1 MKSCDWCILWLCSS
15 FLQRCSSTIS
25 PFAPEITREDARN
38 LYKVDLAFWAA
49 SVVAL
54 IAGLI
59 LWLGVGKPASFYSP
73 NSLFHTKLG
82 LFFGMLICSIPATK
96 FFRLE
101 GRRDESDDDADVKIE
116 TPTLSRSLV
125 RGKVSY
131 SRRYLHLRLSRC
143 TGRRSVMRRLRAYVL
158 AICLGHV
165 ASVDAQSPAPEQ
177 AQNVA
182 NTGTYKSSDLPSNN
196 IPDACSPA
204 SSSQHELDTDA
215 PLSCS
220 HLTEQRGNGLPAR

>member
-1 MKSCDWCILWLCSS
+1 MAYEIVRLVHFVALFVVSVTVLIHY
-15 FLQRCSSTIS
+15 IA
-25 PFAPEITREDARN
+25 FAPEITREDARN

-54 IAGLI
+54 IAGLV

-101 GRRDESDDDADVKIE
+101 GRRDESEGDADVKIE

-125 RGKVSY
+125 RGKFLTLAVIFICA
-131 SRRYLHLRLSRC
+131 YL
-143 TGRRSVMRRLRAYVL
+143 
-158 AICLGHV
+158 V
-165 ASVDAQSPAPEQ
+165 A
-177 AQNVA
+177 
-182 NTGTYKSSDLPSNN
+182 
-196 IPDACSPA
+196 
-204 SSSQHELDTDA
+204 
-215 PLSCS
+215 
-220 HLTEQRGNGLPAR
+220 RGVGL

>member
-1 MKSCDWCILWLCSS
+1 MAYEIVRLVHFVALFVVSATVLIHY
-15 FLQRCSSTIS
+15 IA
-25 PFAPEITREDARN
+25 FAPEITREDARN

-125 RGKVSY
+125 RGKF
-131 SRRYLHLRLSRC
+131 L
-143 TGRRSVMRRLRAYVL
+143 TL
-158 AICLGHV
+158 AIIFICAYLV
-165 ASVDAQSPAPEQ
+165 A
-177 AQNVA
+177 
-182 NTGTYKSSDLPSNN
+182 
-196 IPDACSPA
+196 
-204 SSSQHELDTDA
+204 
-215 PLSCS
+215 
-220 HLTEQRGNGLPAR
+220 RGVGL

>member
-1 MKSCDWCILWLCSS
+1 MAYEIVRLVHFVALFVVSATVLIHY
-15 FLQRCSSTIS
+15 IA
-25 PFAPEITREDARN
+25 FAPEITREDARN

-54 IAGLI
+54 MAGLI

-101 GRRDESDDDADVKIE
+101 GHRDESDDDADVKIE

-125 RGKVSY
+125 RGKFLTLAVIFICA
-131 SRRYLHLRLSRC
+131 YL
-143 TGRRSVMRRLRAYVL
+143 
-158 AICLGHV
+158 V
-165 ASVDAQSPAPEQ
+165 A
-177 AQNVA
+177 
-182 NTGTYKSSDLPSNN
+182 
-196 IPDACSPA
+196 
-204 SSSQHELDTDA
+204 
-215 PLSCS
+215 
-220 HLTEQRGNGLPAR
+220 RGVGL

>member
-1 MKSCDWCILWLCSS
+1 MAYEFVRLVHFVALFVVSATVLIHY
-15 FLQRCSSTIS
+15 IA
-25 PFAPEITREDARN
+25 FAPEITREDARN

-54 IAGLI
+54 IAGLV

-101 GRRDESDDDADVKIE
+101 GRRNESGDDADVKIE

-125 RGKVSY
+125 RGKFLTLAVIY
-131 SRRYLHLRLSRC
+131 ICAYL
-143 TGRRSVMRRLRAYVL
+143 
-158 AICLGHV
+158 V
-165 ASVDAQSPAPEQ
+165 A
-177 AQNVA
+177 
-182 NTGTYKSSDLPSNN
+182 
-196 IPDACSPA
+196 
-204 SSSQHELDTDA
+204 
-215 PLSCS
+215 
-220 HLTEQRGNGLPAR
+220 RGVGL

>member
-1 MKSCDWCILWLCSS
+1 MTYEIVRLVHFVALFVVSATVLIHY
-15 FLQRCSSTIS
+15 IA
-25 PFAPEITREDARN
+25 FAPEITREDARN

-54 IAGLI
+54 MAGLI

-125 RGKVSY
+125 RGKFLTLAVIFICA
-131 SRRYLHLRLSRC
+131 YL
-143 TGRRSVMRRLRAYVL
+143 
-158 AICLGHV
+158 V
-165 ASVDAQSPAPEQ
+165 A
-177 AQNVA
+177 
-182 NTGTYKSSDLPSNN
+182 
-196 IPDACSPA
+196 
-204 SSSQHELDTDA
+204 
-215 PLSCS
+215 
-220 HLTEQRGNGLPAR
+220 RGVGL

>member
-1 MKSCDWCILWLCSS
+1 MAYEIVRLVHFVALFVVSATVLIHY
-15 FLQRCSSTIS
+15 IA
-25 PFAPEITREDARN
+25 FAPEISREDARN

-54 IAGLI
+54 MAGLI

-125 RGKVSY
+125 RGKFLTLAVIFICA
-131 SRRYLHLRLSRC
+131 YL
-143 TGRRSVMRRLRAYVL
+143 
-158 AICLGHV
+158 V
-165 ASVDAQSPAPEQ
+165 A
-177 AQNVA
+177 
-182 NTGTYKSSDLPSNN
+182 
-196 IPDACSPA
+196 
-204 SSSQHELDTDA
+204 
-215 PLSCS
+215 
-220 HLTEQRGNGLPAR
+220 RGVGL

>member
-1 MKSCDWCILWLCSS
+1 MAYEIVRLVHFVALFVVSATVLIHY
-15 FLQRCSSTIS
+15 IA
-25 PFAPEITREDARN
+25 FAPEITREDARN

-54 IAGLI
+54 MAGLI

-125 RGKVSY
+125 RGKFLTLAVIFICA
-131 SRRYLHLRLSRC
+131 YL
-143 TGRRSVMRRLRAYVL
+143 
-158 AICLGHV
+158 V
-165 ASVDAQSPAPEQ
+165 A
-177 AQNVA
+177 
-182 NTGTYKSSDLPSNN
+182 
-196 IPDACSPA
+196 
-204 SSSQHELDTDA
+204 
-215 PLSCS
+215 
-220 HLTEQRGNGLPAR
+220 RGVGL

>member
-1 MKSCDWCILWLCSS
+1 MAYEIVRLVHFVALFVVSATVLIHY
-15 FLQRCSSTIS
+15 IA
-25 PFAPEITREDARN
+25 FAPEITQEDARN

-125 RGKVSY
+125 RGKFLTLAVIFICA
-131 SRRYLHLRLSRC
+131 YL
-143 TGRRSVMRRLRAYVL
+143 
-158 AICLGHV
+158 V
-165 ASVDAQSPAPEQ
+165 A
-177 AQNVA
+177 
-182 NTGTYKSSDLPSNN
+182 
-196 IPDACSPA
+196 
-204 SSSQHELDTDA
+204 
-215 PLSCS
+215 
-220 HLTEQRGNGLPAR
+220 RGVGL

>member
-1 MKSCDWCILWLCSS
+1 MAYEIVRLVHFVALFIVSATVLIHY
-15 FLQRCSSTIS
+15 IA
-25 PFAPEITREDARN
+25 FAPEITREDARN

-54 IAGLI
+54 MAGLI

-125 RGKVSY
+125 RGKFLTLAVIFICA
-131 SRRYLHLRLSRC
+131 YL
-143 TGRRSVMRRLRAYVL
+143 
-158 AICLGHV
+158 V
-165 ASVDAQSPAPEQ
+165 A
-177 AQNVA
+177 
-182 NTGTYKSSDLPSNN
+182 
-196 IPDACSPA
+196 
-204 SSSQHELDTDA
+204 
-215 PLSCS
+215 
-220 HLTEQRGNGLPAR
+220 RGVGL

>member
-1 MKSCDWCILWLCSS
+1 MAYEIVRLVHFVALFVVSATVLIHY
-15 FLQRCSSTIS
+15 IA
-25 PFAPEITREDARN
+25 FAPDITREDARN

-54 IAGLI
+54 MAGLI

-125 RGKVSY
+125 RGKFLTLAVIFICA
-131 SRRYLHLRLSRC
+131 YL
-143 TGRRSVMRRLRAYVL
+143 
-158 AICLGHV
+158 V
-165 ASVDAQSPAPEQ
+165 A
-177 AQNVA
+177 
-182 NTGTYKSSDLPSNN
+182 
-196 IPDACSPA
+196 
-204 SSSQHELDTDA
+204 
-215 PLSCS
+215 
-220 HLTEQRGNGLPAR
+220 RGVGL

>member
-1 MKSCDWCILWLCSS
+1 MAYEIVRLVHFVALLVVSATVLIHY
-15 FLQRCSSTIS
+15 IA
-25 PFAPEITREDARN
+25 FAPEITREDARN

-54 IAGLI
+54 IAGLV

-101 GRRDESDDDADVKIE
+101 GRRNESDDDADVKIE

-125 RGKVSY
+125 RGKFLTLAVIY
-131 SRRYLHLRLSRC
+131 ICAYL
-143 TGRRSVMRRLRAYVL
+143 
-158 AICLGHV
+158 V
-165 ASVDAQSPAPEQ
+165 A
-177 AQNVA
+177 
-182 NTGTYKSSDLPSNN
+182 
-196 IPDACSPA
+196 
-204 SSSQHELDTDA
+204 
-215 PLSCS
+215 
-220 HLTEQRGNGLPAR
+220 RGVGL

>member
-1 MKSCDWCILWLCSS
+1 MAYEIVRLVHFVALFVVSATVLIHY
-15 FLQRCSSTIS
+15 IA
-25 PFAPEITREDARN
+25 FAPEITREDARN

-54 IAGLI
+54 MAGLI

-125 RGKVSY
+125 RGKFLTLAVIFICA
-131 SRRYLHLRLSRC
+131 YLV
-143 TGRRSVMRRLRAYVL
+143 T
-158 AICLGHV
+158 
-165 ASVDAQSPAPEQ
+165 
-177 AQNVA
+177 
-182 NTGTYKSSDLPSNN
+182 
-196 IPDACSPA
+196 
-204 SSSQHELDTDA
+204 
-215 PLSCS
+215 
-220 HLTEQRGNGLPAR
+220 RGVGL